1 LINQDGNPAEKKERN
16 REQLKGMAIK
26 IAFTV

>member
-1 LINQDGNPAEKKERN
+1 LINQDDRPTEEKERN

-26 IAFTV
+26 IALTV